1 MSSRQKM
8 LNRLLLRPKDYTY
21 SELRTLL
28 GKLGYMEDNKG
39 KTSGSRVSFYNKQKK
54 VVSVHK
60 PHPGNELKRYVIDL
74 IIDLLRRNGDL

>member
-28 GKLGYMEDNKG
+28 SKLGYMEDNKG

-74 IIDLLRRNGDL
+74 IIDSLRRNGDL

>member
-74 IIDLLRRNGDL
+74 IIDSLRRNGDL

>member
-28 GKLGYMEDNKG
+28 SKLGYMEDNKG